1 MVKREFYLG
10 KIEPFVAK
18 PVIKIITGMRRV
30 GKSVLIKQLIDLLG
44 KRGVSKKNILYI
56 NKESLEF
63 DFLKDYRDLNNYVN
77 GKMEKCRR
85 KKYLFIDEIQEIKG
99 WEKTINSIFAAGGSD
114 IYITG
119 SNAQLLA
126 SEISTLISGRYIEFN
141 IYPLGFTEFIEF
153 RGGRAKDKEEE
164 FNNYLKYGGLPG
176 IHYFDLREEV
186 VYQYLN
192 SIYDTIVLKDI
203 IRRNSLRNFELLE
216 NIYKY
221 IFHNIGNIFS
231 AKKISDYLK
240 SQKLNVG
247 VDTIQNYLK
256 YITSTFTAFKVK
268 RFDLKGKRILEIY
281 EKYYAGDLGIRHS
294 ITGYNTDDISA
305 LLENIIYLELKRRGY
320 NITIGKLYNTEIDFI
335 AKKEDKIKY
344 IQVCYILASKE
355 VVDREFKPLLRI
367 KDNYSKYVLSMDKV
381 FGKDYKGIKRI
392 NIIDFLLSNW

>member
-1 MVKREFYLG
+1 MIKREFYLE
-10 KIEPFVAK
+10 KIEPFIDK

-44 KRGVSKKNILYI
+44 KRGISKKNILYI
-56 NKESLEF
+56 NKESLKL

-77 GKMEKCRR
+77 GKMEKCRGR
-85 KKYLFIDEIQEIKG
+85 KYLFIDEIQEIKE
-99 WEKTINSIFAAGGSD
+99 WEKTINSIFAARGID

-153 RGGRAKDKEEE
+153 RGGRAKDREEE

-203 IRRNSLRNFELLE
+203 ISRNSLRNFELLE

-221 IFHNIGNIFS
+221 IFQNIGNIFS

-240 SQKLNVG
+240 SQKLKVG

-256 YITSTFTAFKVK
+256 YLTSTFTAFKVK

-381 FGKDYKGIKRI
+381 FGKDHKGIKRI